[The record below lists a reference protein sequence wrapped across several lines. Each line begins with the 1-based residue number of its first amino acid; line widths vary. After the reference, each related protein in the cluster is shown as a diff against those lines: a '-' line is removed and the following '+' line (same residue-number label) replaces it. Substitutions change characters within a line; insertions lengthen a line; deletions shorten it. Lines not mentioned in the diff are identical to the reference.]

1 MNLSADFKK
10 MIELIL
16 KERPEIGAEN
26 IRELIDEKK
35 RKIGAGYLTDQGAL
49 FLVGADLGVSFENVP
64 KMQAGLK
71 DLYIGAKQ
79 ITVSA
84 RILNIYPVHTFL
96 KKSTNEEVKSRT
108 LTVYDKEATV
118 RVKLWDNLVNLPD
131 EIGLQPGDLIK
142 ISNAYIRSGLDG
154 KPIVTLSSEGTIEPM
169 PQQEDAIPSIES
181 ITIPVDNVDQIR
193 DSVVISGKV
202 NSVPRI
208 SEFNNSRGEVTKSL
222 QMQISNTDNTR
233 SMRVIIWNIDEEKI
247 PRIFNIGMSVRL
259 LGVKVKQG
267 NPQYGSGDLEI
278 HGDEGTVL
286 EISDSQSEIEPMVLR
301 MISIG
306 KKTGRGNL
314 HCLAVDST
322 GRFLSM
328 IVDHTLVSNDLKANA
343 MIECMPSRILATS
356 IIISKNDSYIRTIG
370 DDPSFPTFSKY
381 ETKIKD
387 IQISENPYVVEAIV
401 LQAPNQM
408 EVNTKTRGTVSVTD
422 TLLGDDTGEIRLVG
436 WRENSESVNELS
448 VGDRIRVAGVTANT
462 GMEGKIELTL
472 RAYSSI
478 YKIS

>member
-1 MNLSADFKK
+1 MSVDFKK

-71 DLYIGAKQ
+71 ELYIGAKQ

-84 RILNIYPVHTFL
+84 RILNIYPVHIFL
-96 KKSTNEEVKSRT
+96 RKSTNEEVKSRT

-118 RVKLWDNLVNLPD
+118 KVKLWDNLVNLPD

-154 KPIVTLSSEGTIEPM
+154 KPIITLSSEGTIEPISE
-169 PQQEDAIPSIES
+169 QEDAIPSIDS
-181 ITIPVDNVDQIR
+181 ITIPVDDIDQVH

-202 NSVPRI
+202 NSAPRI
-208 SEFNNSRGEVTKSL
+208 SEFNNSRGEIAKSL
-222 QMQISNTDNTR
+222 QMQISNTANTR

-247 PRIFNIGMSVRL
+247 PKIFNIGVSVRL

-278 HGDEGTVL
+278 HGDEGT
-286 EISDSQSEIEPMVLR
+286 
-301 MISIG
+301 
-306 KKTGRGNL
+306 
-314 HCLAVDST
+314 
-322 GRFLSM
+322 
-328 IVDHTLVSNDLKANA
+328 
-343 MIECMPSRILATS
+343 
-356 IIISKNDSYIRTIG
+356 
-370 DDPSFPTFSKY
+370 
-381 ETKIKD
+381 
-387 IQISENPYVVEAIV
+387 
-401 LQAPNQM
+401 
-408 EVNTKTRGTVSVTD
+408 GT
-422 TLLGDDTGEIRLVG
+422 
-436 WRENSESVNELS
+436 
-448 VGDRIRVAGVTANT
+448 
-462 GMEGKIELTL
+462 
-472 RAYSSI
+472 
-478 YKIS
+478 